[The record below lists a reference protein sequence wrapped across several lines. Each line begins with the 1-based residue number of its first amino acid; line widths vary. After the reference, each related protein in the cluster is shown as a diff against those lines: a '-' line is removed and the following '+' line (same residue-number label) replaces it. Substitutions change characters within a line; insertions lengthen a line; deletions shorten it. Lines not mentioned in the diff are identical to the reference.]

1 MYIEMLEQGIAKD
14 SEREQDYFQIINS
27 EGSRLSR
34 LINNVLDMAKLE
46 KKQRSLNLIKGTFE
60 EVVAKVQTVMQAKL
74 WQEGF
79 TLKIVQEDIRPF
91 NYDREAMIQ
100 VLINLIENSIKFG
113 QTAVRK
119 EITIRIYQDADR
131 VKIAVADRGPG
142 IPQHALKKVFDDF
155 YRVDNA
161 LARKTRG
168 TGIGLALVKKFI
180 NLLGGQVS
188 AQNNAEGGCTIT
200 ISLPSKRLI

>member
-1 MYIEMLEQGIAKD
+1 MLEQGIAKD
-14 SEREQDYFQIINS
+14 PEREQEYFQIINS

-46 KKQRSLNLIKGTFE
+46 KKQRTLNLIKGTFE
-60 EVVAKVQTVMQAKL
+60 EVIEEVQTVMRAKL
-74 WQEGF
+74 EQEGF
-79 TLKIVQEDIRPF
+79 NLKIVHEKIRPF
-91 NYDREAMIQ
+91 SYDCEAMIQ

-113 QTAVRK
+113 QSAIRK
-119 EITIRIYQDADR
+119 EITIQIYQDSDR

-142 IPQHALKKVFDDF
+142 IPKNALKKVFDDF

-180 NLLGGQVS
+180 NLLGGRVS
-188 AQNNAEGGCTIT
+188 AGNNPEGGCTIT
-200 ISLPSKRLI
+200 ISLPLEN